1 MKQPAL
7 NNKGQF
13 VIEMVLLMIV
23 SVGLFVAGT
32 KKLRDGKVMSKLI
45 GDSWPA
51 IAGMIESGV
60 WAEPEKARA
69 DHPNQRDRSLTVDP
83 NGE

>member
-1 MKQPAL
+1 MKRAVL

-23 SVGLFVAGT
+23 SVGFFVWGT
-32 KKLRDGKVMSKLI
+32 KQLRDGKIFAKLI
-45 GDSWPA
+45 GGSWPA

-60 WAEPEKARA
+60 WEEPEKARA
-69 DHPNQRDRSLTVDP
+69 NHPNQRDRSLTVDP